1 MSKTNKL
8 FEITQIEKLLCI
20 FHVPIRFGGQY
31 WDDQEKKN
39 TFGLGKLHYYQT
51 NMNLEV
57 IVGSFVFS
65 QFVYFFKK
73 MHSDVWI
80 KTTSTWKLTHQP
92 IFSHIKTVKS
102 ISLCPNWR

>member
-1 MSKTNKL
+1 MFRSDLEDN
-8 FEITQIEKLLCI
+8 IETIK
-20 FHVPIRFGGQY
+20 R
-31 WDDQEKKN
+31 KKN

-73 MHSDVWI
+73 MHSDV
-80 KTTSTWKLTHQP
+80 
-92 IFSHIKTVKS
+92 
-102 ISLCPNWR
+102 